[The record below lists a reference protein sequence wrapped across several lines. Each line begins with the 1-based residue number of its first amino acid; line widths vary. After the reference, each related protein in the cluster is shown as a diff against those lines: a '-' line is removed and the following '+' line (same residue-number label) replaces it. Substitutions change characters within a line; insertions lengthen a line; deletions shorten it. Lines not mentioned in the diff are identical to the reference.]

1 MRRPRAR
8 LLSRSRMILA
18 SGIEK
23 SPAKPRLGGVFPTAN
38 AAMTLGTEEFGMH
51 HFILGDFFVAEL
63 SPCRFDCNRM
73 FLSVKHATNG
83 GGAVAA
89 RDTAGAKEK
98 INIEIL
104 QRKWPG
110 VFRLNN
116 RRKGVAG
123 TEVTMNWKGYGIVTE
138 EAASKDKKVTGED
151 TPKKETV
158 SKDKKVRSKKETPIK
173 VQKPHVKKPR
183 DFGKFTS
190 SAVVK
195 YTNKVAN
202 SDCLNERCSK
212 LHLKTIFDAI
222 GMQYKGSSGDFKTY
236 KMADLNYDI
245 NGGRLEIV
253 Q

>member
-63 SPCRFDCNRM
+63 SPCRFDCSMTLKEDYDYTCSHIKTHGSVLRCNRM

-110 VFRLNN
+110 VFRINN
-116 RRKGVAG
+116 KRKAVAG
-123 TEVTMNWKGYGIVTE
+123 TEVTMNWKSYGNVTE
-138 EAASKDKKVTGED
+138 EA
-151 TPKKETV
+151 V
-158 SKDKKVRSKKETPIK
+158 SKDMKVGSKK
-173 VQKPHVKKPR
+173 
-183 DFGKFTS
+183 
-190 SAVVK
+190 
-195 YTNKVAN
+195 
-202 SDCLNERCSK
+202 
-212 LHLKTIFDAI
+212 
-222 GMQYKGSSGDFKTY
+222 
-236 KMADLNYDI
+236 
-245 NGGRLEIV
+245 
-253 Q
+253 